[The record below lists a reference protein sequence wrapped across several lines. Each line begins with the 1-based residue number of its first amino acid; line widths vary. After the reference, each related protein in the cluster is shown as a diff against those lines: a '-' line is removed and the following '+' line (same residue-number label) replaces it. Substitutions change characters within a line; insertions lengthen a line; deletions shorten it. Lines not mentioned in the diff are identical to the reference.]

1 MFSCK
6 NERKVFLMVL
16 LLADNFVS
24 NQREWGKNLFVL
36 LSGFLLSPIPP
47 HPKQTDEPKML

>member
-1 MFSCK
+1 
-6 NERKVFLMVL
+6 MVL

-47 HPKQTDEPKML
+47 HPQQTDEPKML